1 MLQEEPKPRSNLSL
15 RYPAFAVSHPS
26 SMYPVNVC
34 QDRRGG
40 VPPSR
45 LVGISQPEED
55 PLKFRLNMGPL
66 ALAGSC
72 ANACMQALNLYSRSG
87 LSAHITYMQC
97 VIESWC
103 HPAHAASYTKSA
115 ITATT
120 VQKYLKVYTYQYNIT
135 ENRWHY

>member
-1 MLQEEPKPRSNLSL
+1 
-15 RYPAFAVSHPS
+15 
-26 SMYPVNVC
+26 MYPVNVC

-72 ANACMQALNLYSRSG
+72 ANACNFKMRDVVMLLEPWMR
-87 LSAHITYMQC
+87 
-97 VIESWC
+97 
-103 HPAHAASYTKSA
+103 
-115 ITATT
+115 
-120 VQKYLKVYTYQYNIT
+120 
-135 ENRWHY
+135 